1 MDSRLPK
8 KKDEGLRVGTVLWKR
23 RLSEGVLN
31 PIAVV
36 DRYLILESGGYLYA
50 FNAANGTM
58 ADDAEYRTRIKDTRS
73 YYFSFCGLSP
83 SDLKEIPRTPLETV
97 SLATNH
103 IWDLSSN
110 ERIYARNGGTA
121 GAPLLMGK
129 KAYFGFINEWGRSS
143 MVAFDLAGRRVLW
156 ERDLDGPRIIL
167 KFPPVGDGEKIYF
180 RTLSHL
186 VAVSAADGRTM
197 WITKL
202 TGKEKEEG
210 YRDIIY
216 FSAPIVHDQ
225 NVFLLRDEYLI
236 PYRGKTGDT
245 HYNSWRRY
253 LGSIGLNAVE
263 AASVPVVSRGK
274 MYTAGGLYFLNG
286 SMRALSGDPGGYSRI
301 AAVHLSDKRTL
312 WEADVDQ
319 TSVQGMVVAGKFLI
333 VADHQGKVLCLSSR
347 TGRLLWGA
355 ELEGGV
361 RVKPAVYFGRA
372 FFGTDQGWLY
382 CIAL

>member
-8 KKDEGLRVGTVLWKR
+8 KKEEGLRVGTILWKR
-23 RLSEGVLN
+23 RLSEGVIN
-31 PIAVV
+31 PLAVV
-36 DRYLILESGGYLYA
+36 DRYLIVELDGYLYA
-50 FNAANGTM
+50 FNAADGTM
-58 ADDAEYRTRIKDTRS
+58 ADDAEYAERMKGTHAH
-73 YYFSFCGLSP
+73 YFSFSGLGP
-83 SDLKEIPRTPLETV
+83 ADLTNMPRTPTESP
-97 SLATNH
+97 SLTTNH
-103 IWDLSSN
+103 IWDLSSQ
-110 ERIYARNGGTA
+110 ERIYTRSGGTA
-121 GAPLLMGK
+121 GTPLVAGG

-143 MVAFDLAGRRVLW
+143 MVGFDLAKRRVAW
-156 ERDLDGPRIIL
+156 ERELDGPRIIL
-167 KFPPVGDGEKIYF
+167 KFPPVSDGEKVYF

-186 VAVSAADGRTM
+186 VAVSAADGRNA
-197 WITKL
+197 WVTKL

-216 FSAPIVHDQ
+216 FSAPVIYDSTVY
-225 NVFLLRDEYLI
+225 LLRDEYLI
-236 PYRGKTGDT
+236 PYRTRNGDT

-263 AASVPVVSRGK
+263 AASVPIVSRGK

-319 TSVQGMVVAGKFLI
+319 VNVQAMIIAGKFLI
-333 VADHQGKVLCLSSR
+333 VSDHQGRVLCLSSR
-347 TGRLLWGA
+347 TGQSLWGA

>member
-8 KKDEGLRVGTVLWKR
+8 KKEESLRVGTILWKR
-23 RLSEGVLN
+23 RLSGGVLN
-31 PIAVV
+31 PLAVV
-36 DRYLILESGGYLYA
+36 DRYLIVESEGYLYA

-58 ADDAEYRTRIKDTRS
+58 ADDAEYTTRMKGKHAH
-73 YYFSFCGLSP
+73 YFSFSGLGP
-83 SDLKEIPRTPLETV
+83 ADLTEIPRTPSETP
-97 SLATNH
+97 SPAPNH

-110 ERIYARNGGTA
+110 ERIYIRGGGTA
-121 GAPLLMGK
+121 GAPLVVGK
-129 KAYFGFINEWGRSS
+129 KAFFGFINEWGRSS
-143 MVAFDLAGRRVLW
+143 IVAFDLAKRRVAW
-156 ERDLDGPRIIL
+156 EKELDGPRLIL
-167 KFPPVGDGEKIYF
+167 RFPPVSDGEKVYF

-186 VAVSAADGRTM
+186 VAASAGDGKTA

-216 FSAPIVHDQ
+216 FSAPVIHDHT
-225 NVFLLRDEYLI
+225 VYLLRDEYLI
-236 PYRGKTGDT
+236 PYRTRNGET

-263 AASVPVVSRGK
+263 AASVPIVSRGRL
-274 MYTAGGLYFLNG
+274 YTAGGLYFLNG

-312 WEADVDQ
+312 WEVDIDQ
-319 TSVQGMVVAGKFLI
+319 VNVQGMVIAGKFLI

-347 TGRLLWGA
+347 TGRSLWGV

>member
-8 KKDEGLRVGTVLWKR
+8 KKEEGLRVGTILWKR
-23 RLSEGVLN
+23 RLSEGVIN
-31 PIAVV
+31 PLAVV
-36 DRYLILESGGYLYA
+36 DRYLVVESDGYLYA
-50 FNAANGTM
+50 FNAADGTM
-58 ADDAEYRTRIKDTRS
+58 ADDAEYAARMKGTHAH
-73 YYFSFCGLSP
+73 YFSFSGLGP
-83 SDLKEIPRTPLETV
+83 ADLANMPRTPTESP
-97 SLATNH
+97 SLTTNH
-103 IWDLSSN
+103 IWDLPSH
-110 ERIYARNGGTA
+110 ERIYTRSGGTA
-121 GAPLLMGK
+121 GTPLVVGT

-143 MVAFDLAGRRVLW
+143 MVAFDLAKRRVSW
-156 ERDLDGPRIIL
+156 EKELDGPRIIL
-167 KFPPVGDGEKIYF
+167 RFPPVSDGEKVYF

-186 VAVSAADGRTM
+186 VAVSGADGRNE
-197 WITKL
+197 WVTKL

-216 FSAPIVHDQ
+216 FSAPIVYE
-225 NVFLLRDEYLI
+225 NTVYLLRDEYLI
-236 PYRGKTGDT
+236 PYRARNGDT

-263 AASVPVVSRGK
+263 AASVPIVSRGK

-286 SMRALSGDPGGYSRI
+286 SMRAMSGDPGGYSRI

-319 TSVQGMVVAGKFLI
+319 VNVQAMIIAGKFLI
-333 VADHQGKVLCLSSR
+333 VSDHQGRVLCLSSR
-347 TGRLLWGA
+347 TGQSLWSA